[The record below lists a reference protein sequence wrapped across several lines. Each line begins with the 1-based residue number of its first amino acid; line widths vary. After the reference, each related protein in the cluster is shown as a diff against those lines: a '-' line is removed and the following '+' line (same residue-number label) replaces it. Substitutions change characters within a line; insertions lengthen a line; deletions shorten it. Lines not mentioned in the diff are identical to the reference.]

1 MTLLPLNPERIALA
15 FHSETDLSWRWKMTA
30 VNMWIRSQ
38 DFYIDIEPYF
48 YDAQKYNLDPRL
60 STDGL
65 HPDIDGKRMMA
76 EIINQHRDIFQELP

>member
-1 MTLLPLNPERIALA
+1 
-15 FHSETDLSWRWKMTA
+15 
-30 VNMWIRSQ
+30 MWIRSQ

-48 YDAQKYNLDPRL
+48 YDVQKQILDPRL

-76 EIINQHRDIFQELP
+76 EIINQHRDVFQELP

>member
-1 MTLLPLNPERIALA
+1 
-15 FHSETDLSWRWKMTA
+15 MTA

-38 DFYIDIEPYF
+38 DFCIDIEPYF
-48 YDAQKYNLDPRL
+48 YDAQKQILDPRL

-76 EIINQHRDIFQELP
+76 EIINQHRNVFQELP

>member
-1 MTLLPLNPERIALA
+1 
-15 FHSETDLSWRWKMTA
+15 MTA

-38 DFYIDIEPYF
+38 DFCIDIEPYF
-48 YDAQKYNLDPRL
+48 YDAQKQILDPQL

-76 EIINQHRDIFQELP
+76 EIINQHRDVFQELP

>member
-1 MTLLPLNPERIALA
+1 
-15 FHSETDLSWRWKMTA
+15 MTA

-48 YDAQKYNLDPRL
+48 YDAQKQILDPHL

-76 EIINQHRDIFQELP
+76 EVINQHRDVFQELP

>member
-1 MTLLPLNPERIALA
+1 
-15 FHSETDLSWRWKMTA
+15 MTA

-48 YDAQKYNLDPRL
+48 YDAQKQILDTRL

-76 EIINQHRDIFQELP
+76 EIINQHRDVFQELP